1 MAAPGPYMGHNCH
14 AAAMAKPG
22 YATALASPELDVGM
36 LWRFA
41 VFARDIILSAVAMHW
56 LWQTRRISGILAGQG
71 CAVQA
76 TASHDKAW
84 SGCDCHGHALA
95 LTGKGMSM
103 AWHSSRLVH
112 DCLAGKGSGL
122 LGYETAG
129 PSAGLGI
136 IRPLASSLGNG
147 GHGSTS

>member
-1 MAAPGPYMGHNCH
+1 MAASGPYMGPNCH
-14 AAAMAKPG
+14 ASAMARPG
-22 YATALASPELDVGM
+22 YTTAWVSPALDMAM

-56 LWQTRRISGILAGQG
+56 LWHGKWISGILACQG

-95 LTGKGMSM
+95 LQGKAVACWATRLRGRQLAWGLFDHWLPVWGTVGME
-103 AWHSSRLVH
+103 AHHEL
-112 DCLAGKGSGL
+112 
-122 LGYETAG
+122 
-129 PSAGLGI
+129 I
-136 IRPLASSLGNG
+136 Q
-147 GHGSTS
+147 